1 MRSRLNRCGRIL
13 FCAVLSCLQSLLGG
27 LRFAKIRVAIVFA
40 SVPYGLYY
48 AHRRYIIMLD
58 DIKNYFADFDG
69 ATNICRTV
77 ALWITIALV
86 VAFVITKVYIAVL
99 GRRAVKAADGRT
111 DIDKAT
117 RIVNGAWIVS
127 ALFVAMC
134 FIIAFSSCY
143 FVEGDAIVPILF
155 YPLLVLAIAVVASAT
170 SLFFKPNTVVKIVCA
185 SVCGA
190 ALICVLACM
199 IAYYASGKA
208 GDASSNIGLY
218 ISAAFVTAGIIALA
232 FFADRGKRLFDTK
245 TVTFAAVCVALS
257 FALSYVRLFKMPMGG
272 SITFASMLP
281 LMLFAFM
288 FGSRRGVLVG
298 LIYGVLQAIQDPWI
312 IHPAQFA
319 LDYAVAFAAIGLTG
333 CIRDFGLFKNNMR
346 AQFALG
352 ACIACLFRFICHYF
366 SGVYAF
372 GMYAAVFADQYAM
385 PLLANEYF
393 YSLVYQSMYL
403 VPELAIVL
411 AVGMTVFASGN
422 FRRQIAMYAQRY
434 SAAPSDAAEKV
445 EVFDST
451 ERADGAENAEPAE
464 NMPADGL
471 PSDAQPSQE

>member
-13 FCAVLSCLQSLLGG
+13 FCAVLSCLQSLFGG
-27 LRFAKIRVAIVFA
+27 LRFAKIRAAIVFA

-58 DIKNYFADFDG
+58 DVKNYFADFDG

-208 GDASSNIGLY
+208 GDASS
-218 ISAAFVTAGIIALA
+218 
-232 FFADRGKRLFDTK
+232 KRLFDTK

-372 GMYAAVFADQYAM
+372 GMYAEGFADQYGM

>member
-1 MRSRLNRCGRIL
+1 
-13 FCAVLSCLQSLLGG
+13 
-27 LRFAKIRVAIVFA
+27 
-40 SVPYGLYY
+40 
-48 AHRRYIIMLD
+48 MLD

-99 GRRAVKAADGRT
+99 GRRAVKAADGGT

-208 GDASSNIGLY
+208 GDASSNIEIG
-218 ISAAFVTAGIIALA
+218 
-232 FFADRGKRLFDTK
+232 R
-245 TVTFAAVCVALS
+245 
-257 FALSYVRLFKMPMGG
+257 
-272 SITFASMLP
+272 ASC
-281 LMLFAFM
+281 
-288 FGSRRGVLVG
+288 R
-298 LIYGVLQAIQDPWI
+298 
-312 IHPAQFA
+312 
-319 LDYAVAFAAIGLTG
+319 
-333 CIRDFGLFKNNMR
+333 
-346 AQFALG
+346 
-352 ACIACLFRFICHYF
+352 
-366 SGVYAF
+366 
-372 GMYAAVFADQYAM
+372 
-385 PLLANEYF
+385 
-393 YSLVYQSMYL
+393 
-403 VPELAIVL
+403 
-411 AVGMTVFASGN
+411 
-422 FRRQIAMYAQRY
+422 
-434 SAAPSDAAEKV
+434 
-445 EVFDST
+445 
-451 ERADGAENAEPAE
+451 ERV
-464 NMPADGL
+464 
-471 PSDAQPSQE
+471 